1 MWLTTRN
8 EHTGKAILRNL
19 PNYVEYDPIERLA
32 KYEET
37 GFHPDAFKQCAKM
50 LGDINILQF
59 YEWLKANSENRL
71 VVLPCKVGQKLYTV
85 RCYGVRDYKIHEGTL
100 CEIKMLDDSGFY
112 FYEQRPDG
120 WCYEVDIEEIGKTI
134 FLHREEA
141 ELKITELIGD

>member
-8 EHTGKAILRNL
+8 VYTGKAILRY
-19 PNYVEYDPIERLA
+19 PFNYEEYDPIERLCR
-32 KYEET
+32 YEET
-37 GFHPDAFKQCAKM
+37 GFHPEVLGQCVKM

-85 RCYGVRDYKIHEGTL
+85 CCYGIRDYKIHESTL
-100 CEIKMLDDSGFY
+100 CEIKMVDGSGFF

-120 WCYEVDIEEIGKTI
+120 WCYEVDTEEIGKTI
-134 FLHREEA
+134 FLSREEA
-141 ELKITELIGD
+141 ERKIAELINI